1 MTTDPS
7 TVEKKTLEEAE
18 REGLEYHHNGQDQKD
33 NESSKPPPEEEIRV
47 PAIWAIEAYPPT
59 FIENLWSGLDRLG
72 VLKTKRSDGV
82 CNFLENIRTKALGGG
97 SVNLDPIVRGK
108 KYLFHG
114 VSGPLPDGVAEIR
127 LSIYQLIPSTTI
139 LICQFYLQ
147 GDPVSS
153 VEAALKAD
161 YSTYSIKTGSSVSF
175 IDVNRQ
181 KEEAVAVA
189 REQNYEICQ
198 NWVKEHL
205 PGYFSSDK
213 SSFSIPTCDL
223 ITFKQYDPFAPE
235 KQKKWGLY
243 KSYIGILGL
252 DSEYYLWGC
261 DDLQGLCLQ
270 VDNPKDKF
278 PNRITLTGK
287 IDNILSNVDIKSYG
301 QDLESQLMNWFRYL
315 DHTLATW
322 CIHVLAIDVEKQLL
336 ITRDLYGSVDIS
348 TPEKAIDSLF
358 EIDHFYSFLQRN
370 LVPFA
375 NDLKKY
381 CNREHSFMHE
391 IYEFK
396 PIKDRKYN
404 CELFENY
411 RKILI
416 MRAAELIS
424 IETHINLTAS
434 RLGQIISTISNDK
447 LARSNLKLQKQV
459 AIMSFTVLLLTIVQ
473 VCYLFKDNSAAIK
486 IINKLLGN

>member
-1 MTTDPS
+1 
-7 TVEKKTLEEAE
+7 
-18 REGLEYHHNGQDQKD
+18 
-33 NESSKPPPEEEIRV
+33 
-47 PAIWAIEAYPPT
+47 
-59 FIENLWSGLDRLG
+59 
-72 VLKTKRSDGV
+72 
-82 CNFLENIRTKALGGG
+82 
-97 SVNLDPIVRGK
+97 
-108 KYLFHG
+108 
-114 VSGPLPDGVAEIR
+114 
-127 LSIYQLIPSTTI
+127 
-139 LICQFYLQ
+139 
-147 GDPVSS
+147 
-153 VEAALKAD
+153 
-161 YSTYSIKTGSSVSF
+161 
-175 IDVNRQ
+175 
-181 KEEAVAVA
+181 
-189 REQNYEICQ
+189 
-198 NWVKEHL
+198 
-205 PGYFSSDK
+205 
-213 SSFSIPTCDL
+213 
-223 ITFKQYDPFAPE
+223 
-235 KQKKWGLY
+235 
-243 KSYIGILGL
+243 
-252 DSEYYLWGC
+252 
-261 DDLQGLCLQ
+261 
-270 VDNPKDKF
+270 
-278 PNRITLTGK
+278 
-287 IDNILSNVDIKSYG
+287 
-301 QDLESQLMNWFRYL
+301 MNWIRYL

-424 IETHINLTAS
+424 IETQINSTAS

-459 AIMSFTVLLLTIVQ
+459 AIMSFSVLLLTIVQ